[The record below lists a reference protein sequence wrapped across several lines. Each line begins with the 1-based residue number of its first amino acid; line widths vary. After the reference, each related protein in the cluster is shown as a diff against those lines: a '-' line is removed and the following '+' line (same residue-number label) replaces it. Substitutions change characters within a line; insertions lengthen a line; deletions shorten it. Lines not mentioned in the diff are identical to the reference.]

1 MCACDSVTN
10 VLDQRND
17 SRFFHIMLYFTTIKL
32 NELLALRIFSELSI
46 PQQFQL
52 LTFREVLLKHFNNT
66 LTFFHN
72 N

>member
-1 MCACDSVTN
+1 MTLSPISLTKEMI
-10 VLDQRND
+10 LDFPHHVVF
-17 SRFFHIMLYFTTIKL
+17 SSIKF
-32 NELLALRIFSELSI
+32 NELLALIIFSELSI